1 MTTTAMTLARNI
13 LQDFGGDGD
22 GGSGS
27 GNAEQPTPP
36 SFDEEAGTMT
46 IYIKKTFDD
55 LGTTALRV
63 KECYTIMA
71 VKCMYEGKAGI
82 PHSIQVL
89 RFNDSVMQDEFA
101 LEDGGIRDGDQL
113 DLVS

>member
-1 MTTTAMTLARNI
+1 MTLARNI
-13 LQDFGGDGD
+13 LQDFGGGSDA

-27 GNAEQPTPP
+27 GTAKQPTPP
-36 SFDEEAGTMT
+36 SFDEEAGTVT

-55 LGTTALRV
+55 LGTTVLKV
-63 KECYTIMA
+63 KESYTIMA
-71 VKCMYEGKAGI
+71 VKCMYEGKTGI

-101 LEDGGIRDGDQL
+101 LEDGGVRDGDQL